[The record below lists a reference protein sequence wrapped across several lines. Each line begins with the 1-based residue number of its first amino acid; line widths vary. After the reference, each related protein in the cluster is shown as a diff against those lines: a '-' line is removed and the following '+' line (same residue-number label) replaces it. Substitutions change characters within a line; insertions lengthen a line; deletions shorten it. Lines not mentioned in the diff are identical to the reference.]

1 MISTTSAER
10 AVASPVVAESVLV
23 TTDSRGR
30 VRVSKEQRRAVLA
43 QFEQSGL
50 SAAKFAKVAGL
61 KYSTLAGWLQRY
73 RRSKPKGR
81 RGRLRLLEAVI
92 DPAGSAALTA
102 AKGVVLHLPGQVR
115 LELSSLADVP
125 IAAALVQ
132 ALQSAAP
139 RC

>member
-1 MISTTSAER
+1 MISTTSAEL
-10 AVASPVVAESVLV
+10 AVASPVAESVLV

-73 RRSKPKGR
+73 RRRKPKSRPGR
-81 RGRLRLLEAVI
+81 MRLLEAVI

-102 AKGVVLHLPGQVR
+102 PKGVVLHLPGQVR

-132 ALQSAAP
+132 ALQPAAA

>member
-1 MISTTSAER
+1 MISTTSAEL
-10 AVASPVVAESVLV
+10 AVASPVAESVLV

-73 RRSKPKGR
+73 HRSKPKGR
-81 RGRLRLLEAVI
+81 PRRLRLLEAVI
-92 DPAGSAALTA
+92 DPASSAALTA

-125 IAAALVQ
+125 VAAALVQ

>member
-1 MISTTSAER
+1 M
-10 AVASPVVAESVLV
+10 
-23 TTDSRGR
+23 
-30 VRVSKEQRRAVLA
+30 LA

>member
-1 MISTTSAER
+1 MISTTSAEL
-10 AVASPVVAESVLV
+10 AVASPVAESVLV

-81 RGRLRLLEAVI
+81 PGRLRLLEAVI
-92 DPAGSAALTA
+92 DPSGSAALTA
-102 AKGVVLHLPGQVR
+102 PKGVVLHLPGQVR

>member
-1 MISTTSAER
+1 MISTTSAEL
-10 AVASPVVAESVLV
+10 AVASPVAESVLV

-30 VRVSKEQRRAVLA
+30 VRVSKEQRRAVLV

-81 RGRLRLLEAVI
+81 RGRMRLLEAVI

-132 ALQSAAP
+132 ALQPAAA

>member
-1 MISTTSAER
+1 MISTTSAEV
-10 AVASPVVAESVLV
+10 AVVSPVAESVLV

-81 RGRLRLLEAVI
+81 PGRLRLLEAVM
-92 DPAGSAALTA
+92 DPADSAAVTG
-102 AKGVVLHLPGQVR
+102 AKGVFLHLPGQVR
-115 LELSSLADVP
+115 LELSGLADVP

>member
-1 MISTTSAER
+1 MIPTTSAEL
-10 AVASPVVAESVLV
+10 AVASAVAESVLV

-30 VRVSKEQRRAVLA
+30 VRISKEQRRAVLA

-73 RRSKPKGR
+73 RRSKPKRRPGR
-81 RGRLRLLEAVI
+81 MRLLEAVI

-102 AKGVVLHLPGQVR
+102 PKGVVLHLPGQVR

>member
-1 MISTTSAER
+1 MISTTSAEL
-10 AVASPVVAESVLV
+10 AVASPVAESVLV

-73 RRSKPKGR
+73 RRSKPKARPGR
-81 RGRLRLLEAVI
+81 MRLLEAVI

-102 AKGVVLHLPGQVR
+102 PKGVVLHLPGQVR

-132 ALQSAAP
+132 ALQPAAA

>member
-1 MISTTSAER
+1 MISTTSAEL
-10 AVASPVVAESVLV
+10 AVASPVAESVLV

-81 RGRLRLLEAVI
+81 PGRMRLLEAVI

-102 AKGVVLHLPGQVR
+102 AKGVVLYLPGQVR
-115 LELSSLADVP
+115 LELSSLGDVP

-132 ALQSAAP
+132 ALQPVAA